1 MWSLQ
6 WQALYHSGIYE
17 HPPIRLFVSWV
28 GGCRVWSGLFTGG
41 GSCWKSVIP
50 KYNDM
55 EAWNPNLRSKTA
67 IRTSDNRYFVD
78 PVSMLTNVRR
88 MAF

>member
-50 KYNDM
+50 KYNDTTSVT
-55 EAWNPNLRSKTA
+55 PKKTGYRSKIKHFPSNRRTI
-67 IRTSDNRYFVD
+67 IRH
-78 PVSMLTNVRR
+78 MGE
-88 MAF
+88 